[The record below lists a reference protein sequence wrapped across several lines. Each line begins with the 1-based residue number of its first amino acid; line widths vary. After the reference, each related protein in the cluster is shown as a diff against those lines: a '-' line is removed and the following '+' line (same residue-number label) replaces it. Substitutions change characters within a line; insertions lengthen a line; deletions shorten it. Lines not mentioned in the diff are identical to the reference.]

1 MAMSKL
7 KFYGYKRCGTCRNAE
22 KDLISKGIEYE
33 FFDITENPPILK
45 DLKEMI
51 SLSGLELAKFYNT
64 SGQKYKAQN
73 IKDKRKELNEAD
85 QIKLLASDGYLLK
98 RPLVSDGKTTTVG
111 FKQNIYDEAW
121 KA

>member
-33 FFDITENPPILK
+33 FFDITENPPKLK

-51 SLSGLELAKFYNT
+51 SLSGLELSKFYNT

-98 RPLVSDGKTTTVG
+98 RPLVSDGKITTVG
-111 FKQNIYDEAW
+111 FKQDIYDEAW

>member
-1 MAMSKL
+1 MSKL